1 MRTKYIALAGTPNCG
16 KTSLFNAFT
25 GSHQR
30 VGNYPGIT
38 VERKTGL
45 VETEDC
51 IIELVDLPGL
61 YSLDT
66 RTLDERVAKNV
77 LTNKSSVD
85 KKLDGIICVVDS
97 TNLER
102 SLYLAFELKKLNL
115 PMIIALNLWDLAI
128 ARKQI
133 IDLEILQKLIGIKCI
148 PTSSK
153 ERLGIDEIIDEM
165 TKFNSDK
172 SLQSELEPQTFRKLE
187 NIKEIFAQINQILK
201 ASVIQKIEPDTFT
214 AKIDRFV
221 LHPFFGPIILIS
233 ILMILFQAIFSWAG
247 PISDVI
253 QSTIDFIAELVKSNV
268 HNELLSSFIADGII
282 KGAGNVFVFFPQIML
297 LFLLILL
304 LEDIGYLGRAA
315 LMMDAIM
322 RRLGL
327 PGKSVVPLLSSHA
340 CSVPGIMATRTI
352 DNEKDRLATMLVA
365 PITTCSARIPV
376 YTLLIASIIPN
387 KTILGFL
394 NLQGFV
400 MFLLYLLGILSSILM
415 AFVLKR
421 TVLTGSASHL
431 LLEIPGYR
439 FPSFKNVLLNVLQR
453 VKAFIKKAGT
463 IILALSLVIWVLVT
477 FPKNSDGTSNIEHSY
492 AAVIGKTFAP
502 IFKPIGFD
510 WRLTTAL
517 VPTFG
522 AREVVVSTLGTVLA
536 VQGNEGTKE
545 FDKSFTELV
554 VQQFGVPS
562 LFALLIWFVYSPQCI
577 AMISVFRRESGSFK
591 WTSFMIGYTF
601 FLAYVGAFI
610 AYNLAKYIL
619 A

>member
-133 IDLEILQKLIGIKCI
+133 IDLEIFQKLIGIKCI

-172 SLQSELEPQTFRKLE
+172 SLQSELDPQTFRKLE
-187 NIKEIFAQINQILK
+187 NIKETFAQINQILK

-221 LHPFFGPIILIS
+221 LHPFLGPIILIS

-297 LFLLILL
+297 LFLLILV

-463 IILALSLVIWVLVT
+463 VILALSLVIWVLVT

-502 IFKPIGFD
+502 LFKPIGFD

>member
-221 LHPFFGPIILIS
+221 LHPFLGPIILIS

-463 IILALSLVIWVLVT
+463 VILALSLVIWVLVT

>member
-133 IDLEILQKLIGIKCI
+133 IDLEIFQKLIGIKCI

-187 NIKEIFAQINQILK
+187 NIKETFAQINQILK

>member
-133 IDLEILQKLIGIKCI
+133 IDLEVFQKLIGIKCI

-172 SLQSELEPQTFRKLE
+172 SLQSELDPQTFRKLE
-187 NIKEIFAQINQILK
+187 NIKETFAQINQILK

-221 LHPFFGPIILIS
+221 LHPFLGPIILIS

-297 LFLLILL
+297 LFLLILV

-463 IILALSLVIWVLVT
+463 VILALSLVIWVLVT

-502 IFKPIGFD
+502 LFKPIGFD

>member
-77 LTNKSSVD
+77 LTNKSSID

-133 IDLEILQKLIGIKCI
+133 IDLEIFQKLIGIKCI

-172 SLQSELEPQTFRKLE
+172 SLQSELDPQTFRKLE
-187 NIKEIFAQINQILK
+187 NIKETFAQINQILK

-221 LHPFFGPIILIS
+221 LHPFLGPIILIS

-297 LFLLILL
+297 LFLLILV

-463 IILALSLVIWVLVT
+463 VILALSLVIWVLVT
-477 FPKNSDGTSNIEHSY
+477 FPKHSDGTSNIEHSY